1 MKNINKEKLKLI
13 LISSGSTLIM
23 IAILIF
29 INNQFL
35 DQKLFQFNT
44 SAPKNSLIRVNSE
57 FDDMLFTMEEKLN
70 FNVSGDK
77 IVIYMEHYK
86 KDKLIEKD
94 GIGNISSNTNSIK
107 GSIMWGIEDFNTG
120 IIKIAIK
127 KEGMVTNTSYEMK
140 NDTGVA
146 SGLIQNKADLRVGQ
160 PIILASFGSGKD
172 TIHSPNLELEKLD
185 KEALKNNEDS
195 YVLWMRIEND

>member
-35 DQKLFQFNT
+35 AQKLFQFNT

-195 YVLWMRIEND
+195 YVLWMKVE

>member
-195 YVLWMRIEND
+195 YVLWMKVE

>member
-140 NDTGVA
+140 NDTGIA
-146 SGLIQNKADLRVGQ
+146 AGLIQNKADLRVGQ

>member
-1 MKNINKEKLKLI
+1 MENINKEKLKLI

-140 NDTGVA
+140 NDTGIA
-146 SGLIQNKADLRVGQ
+146 AGLIQNKADLRVGQ

-195 YVLWMRIEND
+195 YVLWMKVE

>member
-1 MKNINKEKLKLI
+1 MENINKEKLKLI

-195 YVLWMRIEND
+195 YVLWMKVE

>member
-140 NDTGVA
+140 NDTGIA
-146 SGLIQNKADLRVGQ
+146 AGLIQNKADLRVGQ

-195 YVLWMRIEND
+195 YVLWMKVE